1 MVACCVAGYHVQE
14 TCLVRFRLMAIILQV
29 YLFMGIVIGS
39 AVFPI
44 YCCLTWKK
52 TSALAAI
59 CGMFVSSAQQA
70 VLTGLSISNTKVWGT
85 FCGIVL
91 YKAI

>member
-1 MVACCVAGYHVQE
+1 MFDQVTLAAE
-14 TCLVRFRLMAIILQV
+14 PLQV
-29 YLFMGIVIGS
+29 YLFMGIIIGS

-59 CGMFVSSAQQA
+59 AGALAEC
-70 VLTGLSISNTKVWGT
+70 
-85 FCGIVL
+85 
-91 YKAI
+91 